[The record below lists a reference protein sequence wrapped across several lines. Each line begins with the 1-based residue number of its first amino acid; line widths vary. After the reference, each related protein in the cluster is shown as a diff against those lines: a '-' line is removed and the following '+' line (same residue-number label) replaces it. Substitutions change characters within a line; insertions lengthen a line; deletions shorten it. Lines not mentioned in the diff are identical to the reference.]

1 MKGRKGLGRLLKKL
15 CSVPET
21 NDNVTTLAAGYNDYV
36 WVEGGGGKGVEGWEE
51 EEVERFRREER
62 MRGRVGRGG
71 EGRGVDV
78 AVVLLSVTR

>member
-1 MKGRKGLGRLLKKL
+1 M
-15 CSVPET
+15 
-21 NDNVTTLAAGYNDYV
+21 A
-36 WVEGGGGKGVEGWEE
+36 GWED
-51 EEVERFRREER
+51 EEVEQFRREGR

>member
-36 WVEGGGGKGVEGWEE
+36 WGGDGRGWGVGGGSG
-51 EEVERFRREER
+51 
-62 MRGRVGRGG
+62 
-71 EGRGVDV
+71 
-78 AVVLLSVTR
+78 AVQA